1 MAKHEPQQPMKK
13 FIPVCEPT
21 LRGKELEYITDA
33 VKSGW
38 ISSAGKYIT
47 DFEEKFSQYCGVK
60 YGVSC
65 SNGTKAIHLALL
77 AVGIKA
83 GDEVILP
90 SFTMIGSCNPIVQI
104 GAKPVFVDSE
114 MKTWNMDPTQIEGKI
129 TSKTKAIMVVHIYGH
144 PVDMDAIL
152 TIARKHE
159 LIVIE
164 DAAEAHGAEYKGRKT
179 GSLGDIAA
187 FSFYAN
193 KILTTGEG
201 GMVVTN
207 NEQWAERARKLRNH
221 FFGEPR
227 FLHQETGFNYRLTN
241 MQAAIGLA
249 QLEKIEELLEARRK
263 NAHLYNSL
271 LKEIPGIVLPAEE
284 AWAKNVYWMYGVL
297 VNDQFPLTM
306 PQLREEL
313 HKRGIETRT
322 FFIGMHKQPAYAHLG
337 VQGHFPNTEYLEKN
351 GFYLPSSSHLTEEQ
365 IKYITTSI
373 EEIYAQH
380 KDNV

>member
-1 MAKHEPQQPMKK
+1 MKK

-21 LRGKELEYITDA
+21 LRGNELAYITDA

-38 ISSAGKYIT
+38 ISSAGKYIQE
-47 DFEEKFSQYCGVK
+47 FEEKFSKYCGVK

-77 AVGIKA
+77 AVGIKP

-114 MKTWNMDPTQIEGKI
+114 LKTWNMDPTQIEEKI
-129 TSKTKAIMVVHIYGH
+129 TPKTKAIMVVHIYGH
-144 PVDMDAIL
+144 PLDMDAVFK
-152 TIARKHE
+152 IARKHS

-164 DAAEAHGAEYKGRKT
+164 DAAEAHGAEYQGRKT

-187 FSFYAN
+187 FSFFAN
-193 KILTTGEG
+193 KIISTGEG

-227 FLHQETGFNYRLTN
+227 FLHHEVGYNYRLTN
-241 MQAAIGLA
+241 MQAALGVA
-249 QLEKIEELLEARRK
+249 QLEKINDYVNARRK
-263 NAHLYNSL
+263 NAQLYNSL
-271 LKEIPGIVLPAEE
+271 LKDVPGITLPPEE
-284 AWAKNVYWMYGVL
+284 PWAKNVYWMYGIV
-297 VNDQFPLTM
+297 VDKPFPLTM

-313 HKRGIETRT
+313 QKCGIETRT

-337 VQGHFPNTEYLEKN
+337 VQGDFPNTEYLEKN
-351 GFYLPSSSHLTEEQ
+351 GFYLPSSSHLTEEE
-365 IKYITTSI
+365 IKYITSAI
-373 EEIYAQH
+373 KQIYEEH
-380 KDNV
+380 KNENKK

>member
-1 MAKHEPQQPMKK
+1 MKK

-21 LRGKELEYITDA
+21 LRGKELEYVTDA
-33 VKSGW
+33 VTSGW
-38 ISSAGKYIT
+38 ISSAGKYIL
-47 DFEEKFSQYCGVK
+47 DFEEKFSKYCGVK

-77 AVGIKA
+77 AIGIKP

-90 SFTMIGSCNPIVQI
+90 SFTMIGSCNPIVQA

-114 MKTWNMDPTQIEGKI
+114 MKTWNMDPAQIEEKI
-129 TSKTKAIMVVHIYGH
+129 NSKTKAIMVVHIYGH
-144 PVDMDAIL
+144 PVEMDTIL
-152 TIARKHE
+152 KIARKHN

-164 DAAEAHGAEYKGRKT
+164 DAAEAHGAEYKGRKA
-179 GSLGDIAA
+179 GSLADIAC

-193 KILTTGEG
+193 KIISCGEG

-249 QLEKIEELLEARRK
+249 QLERIEELVEARRK
-263 NAHLYNSL
+263 NAQLYNSL
-271 LKEIPGIVLPAEE
+271 LKEIPGLVLPAEE
-284 AWAKNVYWMYGVL
+284 PWAKNVYWMYGL
-297 VNDQFPLTM
+297 VVDENFPLTM

-313 HKRGIETRT
+313 QKRGIETRT

-337 VQGHFPNTEYLEKN
+337 VQGDFPNTEYLEKN
-351 GFYLPSSSHLTEEQ
+351 GFYLPSSSHLTEEE
-365 IKYITTSI
+365 IKYITTTI
-373 EEIYAQH
+373 KQIYEEH
-380 KDNV
+380 RK